1 MAVTASAPAPALD
14 SDEAIFTQESP
25 YALDALTEHK
35 RNGLEL
41 AVRARW
47 VAMAVTAAFLVYVN
61 PEWDVLY
68 YHFIL
73 ALLCL
78 NGWLIRR
85 VGRVGQS
92 RLEMLLIF
100 ADLAIMT
107 AGMVIPN
114 PFSSEDLPL
123 AIQYRYGNFIYFFI
137 ILAAGTLAYSWRT
150 VIAIG
155 SWTVLIWLSAAFTA
169 WWFASP
175 QAGLSAALLEAVEG
189 NQSLVPLV
197 DPNDFAL
204 HQRLQE
210 AIVFFLV
217 AVTLGVSSRRF
228 YQLIQNNAG
237 LERERA
243 NLSRYFSPNVVQQ
256 LSQND
261 EPLKQ
266 TRRQDVAILFIDII
280 GFTRLAAERDAYQV
294 IDLLRDFHCRMELE
308 VFRHQGTLDKYL
320 GDGLMATFGT
330 PLAGPHDATNALACA
345 RAMLASLADW
355 NAERRRYGEAEI
367 HVGIGVHFGE
377 TVLGNIGANRLE
389 YAVIGNAVNIAAR
402 LEERTRELDALIV
415 ISEALRQR
423 VQNEGGQLDL
433 QTGFVEH
440 RGCELRGLTLPMTL
454 WVLPRQADALAGSGS
469 GR

>member
-1 MAVTASAPAPALD
+1 MAITASAPAPALD

-47 VAMAVTAAFLVYVN
+47 IAMAVTALFLIYVI
-61 PEWDVLY
+61 PEWHVLY
-68 YHFIL
+68 YHAIL

-92 RLEMLLIF
+92 RLEMLLIL
-100 ADLAIMT
+100 ADLTIMT
-107 AGMVIPN
+107 AGMLFPN

-123 AIQYRYGNFIYFFI
+123 AIQYRYGNFLYFFI

-150 VIAIG
+150 VAAIG
-155 SWTVLIWLSAAFTA
+155 TWTVVIWLSAAFMA
-169 WWFASP
+169 WWIYDP
-175 QAGLSAALLEAVEG
+175 VPGLSEAVLAAVNHNHAMAEFI
-189 NQSLVPLV
+189 
-197 DPNDFAL
+197 DPNSFML
-204 HQRLQE
+204 QQRLQE
-210 AIVFFLV
+210 GIVFFLV
-217 AVTLGVSSRRF
+217 ALTLAVSSRRF
-228 YQLIQNNAG
+228 YHLIQNNAV

-280 GFTRLAAERDAYQV
+280 GFTRLAADSDAYKV
-294 IDLLRDFHCRMELE
+294 IDLLRDFHGRMERE
-308 VFRHQGTLDKYL
+308 VFHHEGTLDKYL

-330 PLAGPHDATNALACA
+330 PLAGPKDATNALTCA

-355 NAERRRYGEAEI
+355 NAERRRYGETEI
-367 HVGIGVHFGE
+367 RVGIGVHYGE
-377 TVLGNIGANRLE
+377 TVIGNIGANRLE
-389 YAVIGNAVNIAAR
+389 YAVIGNTVNIAAR
-402 LEERTRELDALIV
+402 LEERTRELEAQLV
-415 ISEALRQR
+415 ISEALRQQVR
-423 VQNEGGQLDL
+423 AEGGPANLEKA
-433 QTGFVEH
+433 GFVQYPAS
-440 RGCELRGLTLPMTL
+440 ELRGLTRSMTL
-454 WVLPRQADALAGSGS
+454 WALPR
-469 GR
+469 

>member
-1 MAVTASAPAPALD
+1 MAITAQAPAPALD
-14 SDEAIFTQESP
+14 SDAAIFTQDSS

-47 VAMAVTAAFLVYVN
+47 IAMAVTAVFLVYVN
-61 PEWDVLY
+61 TSWEVLY
-68 YHFIL
+68 YQFML
-73 ALLCL
+73 GLLCL

-92 RLEMLLIF
+92 QLELLLIF

-114 PFSSEDLPL
+114 PFSSEELPL
-123 AIQYRYGNFIYFFI
+123 AFQYRYGNFIYFFI
-137 ILAAGTLAYSWRT
+137 ILAVGTLAYSWRT

-155 SWTVLIWLSAAFTA
+155 IWTVVIWLSAAFAA
-169 WWFASP
+169 WWLATP
-175 QAGLSAALLEAVEG
+175 DAGLSEAVLAAVNG
-189 NQSLVPLV
+189 DQHLAPFV
-197 DPNDFAL
+197 DPNSFVL
-204 HQRLQE
+204 QLRLQE

-217 AVTLGVSSRRF
+217 ALTLAASSRRF
-228 YQLIQNNAG
+228 YQLIQNNAV
-237 LERERA
+237 LERERV
-243 NLSRYFSPNVVQQ
+243 NLSRYFSPNVVRQ

-266 TRRQDVAILFIDII
+266 TRRQDVAILFIDIV

-294 IDLLRDFHCRMELE
+294 IDLLRDFHGRMERE
-308 VFRHQGTLDKYL
+308 VFRHHGTLDKYL

-330 PLAGPHDATNALACA
+330 PLAGPKDATNALACS

-355 NAERRRYGEAEI
+355 NIERRRYGEPEI
-367 HVGIGVHFGE
+367 AVGIGVHYGE

-402 LEERTRELDALIV
+402 LEEHTRSLEAQIV
-415 ISEALRQR
+415 ISDALCQR
-423 VQNEGGQLDL
+423 VEDEGGPAGL
-433 QTGFVEH
+433 QTGFVRHKE
-440 RGCELRGLTLPMTL
+440 CELRGLMQPMTL
-454 WVLPRQADALAGSGS
+454 WSLPR
-469 GR
+469 

>member
-14 SDEAIFTQESP
+14 SDEAIFRQESP

-47 VAMAVTAAFLVYVN
+47 IAMAVTAVFLIYVN
-61 PEWDVLY
+61 PKWDVLY

-100 ADLAIMT
+100 ADLSIMT
-107 AGMVIPN
+107 IGMVLPN
-114 PFSSEDLPL
+114 PLSVDDTPLP
-123 AIQYRYGNFIYFFI
+123 IQYRFGNFIYFFI

-150 VIAIG
+150 VVAIG
-155 SWTVLIWLSAAFTA
+155 IWTAVIWLFAAVMV
-169 WWFASP
+169 WWLTDP
-175 QAGLSAALLEAVEG
+175 VPGLTERVLEVVGYDPTMAEF
-189 NQSLVPLV
+189 L
-197 DPNDFAL
+197 DPNSFLL

-210 AIVFFLV
+210 VIVFFLV
-217 AVTLGVSSRRF
+217 AVTLGISSKRL
-228 YQLIQNNAG
+228 YALIQNNAG

-266 TRRQDVAILFIDII
+266 TRRQDVAILFIDIV

-294 IDLLRDFHCRMELE
+294 IDLLRDFHGRMEKE
-308 VFRHQGTLDKYL
+308 VFRHHGTLDKYL

-330 PLAGPHDATNALACA
+330 PLAGPRDASNALACG
-345 RAMLASLADW
+345 RAMLASVAEW

-367 HVGIGVHFGE
+367 RVGIGVHYGE
-377 TVLGNIGANRLE
+377 TVIGNIGANRLE

-402 LEERTRELDALIV
+402 LEERTREMNAQMV
-415 ISEALRQR
+415 ISETLRQR
-423 VQNEGGQLDL
+423 VQDEGGARDL
-433 QTGFVEH
+433 QAGFVQH
-440 RGCELRGLTLPMTL
+440 GASELRGLTRPMTL
-454 WVLPRQADALAGSGS
+454 WALPR
-469 GR
+469 